1 MFSGF
6 AKTIGIWGDSILKGV
21 VFDDIKAGY
30 SLLKESCVQ
39 IAGRALG
46 LSVVNRSR
54 FGSTVGKGR
63 QMLEK
68 ALADGLDCDAVLL
81 EYGGND
87 CDFNWAEVSAD
98 PDAPHE
104 PNTPMP
110 DFERDLQAMID
121 MLRAREIEPVM
132 MSLPPIH
139 GERYLDFLV
148 ERGNL
153 DRTNMLRFLGDAR
166 RIYQYQEVYS
176 LAATRLAQYN
186 RCAYIP
192 VREEFLITRLS
203 ADLIC
208 SDGIHPNED
217 GHRLMQEIFTRNG
230 RRLAALSVPS

>member
-87 CDFNWAEVSAD
+87 CDFDWEKVSEE
-98 PDAPHE
+98 PDAPHT
-104 PNTPMP
+104 PNTELSRFRQLYT
-110 DFERDLQAMID
+110 DIINTLKERGIQPILMT
-121 MLRAREIEPVM
+121 
-132 MSLPPIH
+132 LPPIDAS
-139 GERYLDFLV
+139 RYLSWITRTGLSR
-148 ERGNL
+148 ERIL
-153 DRTNMLRFLGDAR
+153 KFLGDTQTIYRYQEMYSYAVSEIAR
-166 RIYQYQEVYS
+166 RMNCLLIDVRS
-176 LAATRLAQYN
+176 AFLKR
-186 RCAYIP
+186 RDCA
-192 VREEFLITRLS
+192 S
-203 ADLIC
+203 LIC
-208 SDGIHPNED
+208 VDGIHPNER
-217 GHRLMQEIFTRNG
+217 GQQLIVEE
-230 RRLAALSVPS
+230 LSRAFA